1 MKTCRLHVFAVLLLL
16 VLTASASAMAQGTII
31 VRVVA
36 FRAATGNIH
45 LSLYNKEERFPDKD
59 MRIRL
64 LKVPVTN
71 SSVVEMKFENVPY
84 GTYAIAGLHDE
95 NRSGDMDYTWMGM
108 PKEGYCFS
116 NDAKPFLSAPSFS
129 EAKFKL
135 DKPQKIVQ
143 IAMQY

>member
-1 MKTCRLHVFAVLLLL
+1 MNAFRLKLSVLLLL
-16 VLTASASAMAQGTII
+16 FSVTGVGAALAQGTII
-31 VRVVA
+31 VRVIA
-36 FRAATGNIH
+36 FRSASGDIH

-59 MRIRL
+59 MRMRVV
-64 LKVPVTN
+64 KTPVKN
-71 SSVVEMKFENVPY
+71 SSVVEVKFENVPF

-95 NRSGDMDYTWMGM
+95 NRSGDMDFSWMGM

-116 NDAKPFLSAPSFS
+116 NDAKPFLSAPTFS

-135 DKPQKIVQ
+135 DKPQKVLQ

>member
-1 MKTCRLHVFAVLLLL
+1 MKTCRLHVSAILLLL

-31 VRVVA
+31 VRVTA
-36 FRAATGNIH
+36 FRSAAGNIH
-45 LSLYNKEERFPDKD
+45 LSLYNKEERFPDED

-95 NRSGDMDYTWMGM
+95 NRSGSMDYTWMGM

-135 DKPQKIVQ
+135 DKPQKVVQ

>member
-16 VLTASASAMAQGTII
+16 VLTAYASAMAQGTII

-36 FRAATGNIH
+36 FRSATGNIH

-135 DKPQKIVQ
+135 DKPQKVVQ

>member
-1 MKTCRLHVFAVLLLL
+1 MKIWPSKISGLLLL
-16 VLTASASAMAQGTII
+16 FLLATAASCLAQGTII

-36 FRAATGNIH
+36 FRSASGDIH
-45 LSLYNKEERFPDKD
+45 LSLYNKEERFPDKE
-59 MRIRL
+59 MRMRV
-64 LKVPVTN
+64 LKTPVKN
-71 SSVVEMKFENVPY
+71 SSVVEVKFENVPY

-95 NRSGDMDYTWMGM
+95 NRSGDMDFSWLGM
-108 PKEGYCFS
+108 PQEGYCFS

>member
-1 MKTCRLHVFAVLLLL
+1 MKIWPSKISGLLLL
-16 VLTASASAMAQGTII
+16 FILATAASCLAQGTII

-36 FRAATGNIH
+36 FRSASGDIH
-45 LSLYNKEERFPDKD
+45 LSLYNKEERFPDKE
-59 MRIRL
+59 MRMRV
-64 LKVPVTN
+64 LKTPVKN
-71 SSVVEMKFENVPY
+71 SSVVEVKFENVPY

-95 NRSGDMDYTWMGM
+95 NRSGDMDFSWLGM
-108 PKEGYCFS
+108 PQEGYCFS

>member
-1 MKTCRLHVFAVLLLL
+1 MNAFRLKMSVLLLFFCFAGAAAAL
-16 VLTASASAMAQGTII
+16 AQGTII
-31 VRVVA
+31 VRVIA
-36 FRAATGNIH
+36 FRSAAGDIH

-59 MRIRL
+59 MRMRVI
-64 LKVPVTN
+64 KTPVKS
-71 SSVVEMKFENVPY
+71 SSVVEVKFENVPF

-95 NRSGDMDYTWMGM
+95 NRSGDMDFSWMGM

-135 DKPQKIVQ
+135 DKPQKVLQ

>member
-1 MKTCRLHVFAVLLLL
+1 MKMWPSKISGLLLL
-16 VLTASASAMAQGTII
+16 FLLATAASCLAQGTII

-36 FRAATGNIH
+36 FRSASGDIH
-45 LSLYNKEERFPDKD
+45 LSLYNKEERFPDKE
-59 MRIRL
+59 MRMRV
-64 LKVPVTN
+64 LKTPVKN
-71 SSVVEMKFENVPY
+71 SSVVEVKFENVPY

-95 NRSGDMDYTWMGM
+95 NRSGDMDFSWLGM
-108 PKEGYCFS
+108 PQEGYCFS